1 MAEIETSVDG
11 EHKLRST
18 VEEDTE
24 STDVVRFFYEQL
36 DFISKR
42 NSRERARKLD
52 IVFDGRYPGKV
63 PGVRILV
70 RSGRD
75 PRI

>member
-1 MAEIETSVDG
+1 M
-11 EHKLRST
+11 
-18 VEEDTE
+18 EEDTE

-52 IVFDGRYPGKV
+52 ERVNRGLGAQV
-63 PGVRILV
+63 PRVRILV
-70 RSGRD
+70 RSGRN
-75 PRI
+75 PRM

>member
-1 MAEIETSVDG
+1 ME
-11 EHKLRST
+11 KN
-18 VEEDTE
+18 TE
-24 STDVVRFFYEQL
+24 STGVRFFYEQL

-52 IVFDGRYPGKV
+52 ERVDRRLGAQV
-63 PGVRILV
+63 PRVHIFV
-70 RSGRD
+70 RSGRN

>member
-1 MAEIETSVDG
+1 M
-11 EHKLRST
+11 
-18 VEEDTE
+18 EEDTE

-52 IVFDGRYPGKV
+52 ERVNRGLGGQV
-63 PGVRILV
+63 PRIRILV
-70 RSGRD
+70 RSGRN